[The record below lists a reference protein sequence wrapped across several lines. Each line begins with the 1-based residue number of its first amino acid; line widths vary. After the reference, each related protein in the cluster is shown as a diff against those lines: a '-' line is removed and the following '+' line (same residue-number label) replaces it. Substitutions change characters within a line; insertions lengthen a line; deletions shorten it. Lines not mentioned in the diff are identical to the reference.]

1 MSRSKAPFCKPD
13 VSAVEI
19 SIIEWV
25 SSKVIGL
32 LNTKLPLCVSPDGV
46 SFLRQEDAVFTRS
59 LSLRHNSCYEL
70 HVTARSKIPT

>member
-1 MSRSKAPFCKPD
+1 MIKSKAPFGRPD

-32 LNTKLPLCVSPDGV
+32 LNTKFPLCVCPDDV
-46 SFLRQEDAVFTRS
+46 SFLRREDTVFTRS
-59 LSLRHNSCYEL
+59 LSQRHNSSHEL
-70 HVTARSKIPT
+70 HVAARSKIPT